1 MAELTTPGTPS
12 GTTTG
17 TTGAATGTTPRT
29 TGAATGTTAGP
40 VTGAA
45 PATAAVRAAEAGTET
60 AGGPGAAAV
69 GFLYPGYSAE
79 DDYPRLEAML
89 AGAGPGDGGDMEPG
103 SAATGG
109 SGAGDGALG
118 LAGAVTGA
126 SPAVRLP
133 LVHTDIGEDAHR
145 VDALLEMG
153 SAARLAAR
161 VDELRARGAQAVVWA
176 CTSASFVFGR
186 EGAQEQVR
194 ELAQVAGL
202 PASSTSFAF
211 AHAIG
216 DLGVEQVAVAA
227 TYPEDV
233 AELFTAFLK
242 SFGTEVVAMRG
253 SGIITAAEV
262 GTWGWE
268 EVRALARAGDHP
280 EAQAVLLPDTALHT
294 AAYIARLEAE
304 LGKPVL
310 TANQVTVREGLRLLA
325 HPVPHRPRLGALF
338 SAAAAAA

>member
-1 MAELTTPGTPS
+1 M
-12 GTTTG
+12 
-17 TTGAATGTTPRT
+17 
-29 TGAATGTTAGP
+29 
-40 VTGAA
+40 
-45 PATAAVRAAEAGTET
+45 
-60 AGGPGAAAV
+60 
-69 GFLYPGYSAE
+69 YPGYSAE